1 MMELLQEIAQVCLVP
16 LFTVLTGYF
25 IKWVNVKKEELK
37 LATDDANKKG
47 IIDLVGN
54 VVTECVLATNQ
65 TYVKSL
71 KKENIFTKEAQ
82 QEAFKLTYDA
92 IGKILSQEAQ
102 EYIIATYGD
111 YEAYI
116 TNKIEAEINAH
127 K

>member
-47 IIDLVGN
+47 LIDLIGN

-71 KKENIFTKEAQ
+71 KKENMFTKEAQ
-82 QEAFKLTYDA
+82 QEAFKSTYDA

>member
-47 IIDLVGN
+47 LIDLIGN

-71 KKENIFTKEAQ
+71 KKENMFTKEAQ
-82 QEAFKLTYDA
+82 QEAFKSTYDA

-111 YEAYI
+111 YETYI

>member
-37 LATDDANKKG
+37 LATDDVNKKG
-47 IIDLVGN
+47 LIDLIGN

-65 TYVKSL
+65 TYVKGL
-71 KKENIFTKEAQ
+71 KKENMFTKEAQ
-82 QEAFKLTYDA
+82 QEAFKSTYDA

>member
-1 MMELLQEIAQVCLVP
+1 MMDLLQEIAQVCLVP

-37 LATDDANKKG
+37 LATDDANKKD
-47 IIDLVGN
+47 IIDLIGN
-54 VVTECVLATNQ
+54 VVTDCVLATNQ
-65 TYVKSL
+65 TYVKTL
-71 KKENIFTKEAQ
+71 KKDNMFTQEAQ
-82 QEAFKLTYDA
+82 REAFKSTYDA

>member
-47 IIDLVGN
+47 LIDLIGN

-65 TYVKSL
+65 TYVKGL
-71 KKENIFTKEAQ
+71 KKENMFTKEAQ
-82 QEAFKLTYDA
+82 QEAFKSTYDA

>member
-1 MMELLQEIAQVCLVP
+1 MTELLQEIAQACLIP
-16 LFTVLTGYF
+16 IFTVLTGYF

-47 IIDLVGN
+47 IIDLIGN
-54 VVTECVLATNQ
+54 VVTDCVLATNQ
-65 TYVKSL
+65 TYVKTL
-71 KKENIFTKEAQ
+71 KKDGMFTKEAQ
-82 QEAFKLTYDA
+82 QEAFKATYDA

-102 EYIIATYGD
+102 DYIIATYGD

-116 TNKIEAEINAH
+116 TNRIEAEINAR

>member
-1 MMELLQEIAQVCLVP
+1 MMELLQEIAQVCLIP

-37 LATDDANKKG
+37 LATDDVNKKG
-47 IIDLVGN
+47 LIDLIGN

-65 TYVKSL
+65 TYVKGL
-71 KKENIFTKEAQ
+71 KKENMFTKEAQ
-82 QEAFKLTYDA
+82 QEAFKSTYDA